1 VASTVSEILAN
12 KRNAAKTPGYQRL
25 KLLHNHLSL
34 WVIGQIL
41 SRSDADQR
49 AEMLAHFIRV
59 RPSSSHPA
67 YRRCTQTHVYVMT

>member
-1 VASTVSEILAN
+1 MSEILAN

-25 KLLHNHLSL
+25 KLLHNHISL

-41 SRSDADQR
+41 SRNDVDQR

-59 RPSSSHPA
+59 RPASLASLYSP
-67 YRRCTQTHVYVMT
+67 Q